1 MVVQGSPKPLAWVRF
16 LPPVPFEGSKMKKLV
31 DFLYK
36 MWYDH
41 INGEQ
46 SKHRMF
52 TTKYEDLCM

>member
-1 MVVQGSPKPLAWVRF
+1 MIHLYLF
-16 LPPVPFEGSKMKKLV
+16 LIKGNKMKKLV

-46 SKHRMF
+46 SKHRQF